1 MSTLLIDLDH
11 WARVRG
17 QFTDAER
24 VRLTAHI
31 VSHVVCPR
39 GVVVD
44 LQELPASLA
53 DKVRDAL
60 AEVRDA

>member
-1 MSTLLIDLDH
+1 MSTLLIELDR
-11 WARVRG
+11 WARVRDR
-17 QFTDAER
+17 FSAAER

-53 DKVRDAL
+53 DKIRDVL
-60 AEVRDA
+60 AEVSDS